1 MNANMKLVEKISNYF
16 LSETD
21 TELEKAMFIYGL
33 QIIIHDMSMVILI
46 LITAYLTGIFWKSV
60 IVFSAFGLLRV
71 FSGGFHFQKSW
82 QCLLCTGGIVVGGAY
97 IAQYIE
103 VFGKDTVCIYMIIMV
118 YMWYMAPKST
128 KNNPL
133 DDKYYIPFKKT
144 TVRILI
150 VYLILGICVREINSY
165 LLIPSICQAFLLLIK
180 C

>member
-1 MNANMKLVEKISNYF
+1 MPVMHRRN
-16 LSETD
+16 
-21 TELEKAMFIYGL
+21 
-33 QIIIHDMSMVILI
+33 
-46 LITAYLTGIFWKSV
+46 
-60 IVFSAFGLLRV
+60 
-71 FSGGFHFQKSW
+71 
-82 QCLLCTGGIVVGGAY
+82 CCGGAY

-103 VFGKDTVCIYMIIMV
+103 VFGKVTVCIYMIIMV

-150 VYLILGICVREINSY
+150 VYLMLGVCVREMNSY
-165 LLIPSICQAFLLLIK
+165 LLIPSICQTLLLLIK

>member
-1 MNANMKLVEKISNYF
+1 MNINMKLVEKISNYF
-16 LSETD
+16 LNETD

-46 LITAYLTGIFWKSV
+46 LITAYLTGVFWESV
-60 IVFSAFGLLRV
+60 IVFIAFGLLRV

-97 IAQYIE
+97 IAKYIE
-103 VFGKDTVCIYMIIMV
+103 VVGEATVCIYMIIMV
-118 YMWYMAPKST
+118 YMWYTAPKST

-133 DDKYYIPFKKT
+133 DEKYYISFKKA
-144 TVRILI
+144 TVRILMA
-150 VYLILGICVREINSY
+150 YLILGICVREMNSY
-165 LLIPSICQAFLLLIK
+165 LLIPSICQVFLLLIK